1 MWLVVLV
8 LLASS
13 CSSDGSSRTSTPD
26 ATQGPPSSTEPSTS
40 TVAPVTETSSGVA
53 PPTTEQTESSLDVR
67 WEGFPLFVFPGSIHT
82 FRFTLDP
89 PADSVDVVTS
99 ATGTIPA
106 TFSAE
111 VGQWLAVAAAPDTGP
126 WTFTVEATI
135 DGSIVASAPTAVP
148 VVPHLDDVLVTMA
161 PNVTVTADEPTLL
174 SVISWGDG
182 PTNVGIETPVEGEV
196 QTPSG
201 IVWVPESAELVIV
214 DRVNQRLVVTD
225 AAGVPDR
232 TIPLDVEGW
241 LTDAVVLPDGRLLAA
256 EIRRG
261 DGTVLTVGHL
271 VDLDTGSVRVTDAIL
286 IPGPLGSLSLRF
298 DEHDGIVYALFGD
311 LYPYY
316 DTRTDEL
323 VAVAIPTDV
332 WHGRVTSDGQAGI
345 QSGPDYLAATFPV
358 APSITEVEAAPTAA
372 WALIGGVDPINGIQ
386 EWMTRF
392 PFDGSPVTAVAVPYP
407 SLGQADNVF
416 AIRER
421 DVVLMVKADTGLE
434 LHSVP
439 IPN

>member
-1 MWLVVLV
+1 MSARSTWLVVLV

-26 ATQGPPSSTEPSTS
+26 ATQSPPSSTEPSTS

-67 WEGFPLFVFPGSIHT
+67 WEGFPLFAFPGSIHT

-148 VVPHLDDVLVTMA
+148 VVPHVDDVLVTMA
-161 PNVTVTADEPTLL
+161 PDVMFTADEPTLL
-174 SVISWGDG
+174 SVINWGDG

-201 IVWVPESAELVIV
+201 IVWVPESNELVIV

-241 LTDAVVLPDGRLLAA
+241 LTDAVMLPDGRLLAA

-271 VDLDTGSVRVTDAIL
+271 VDLDTGTVRVTDAIL

-298 DEHDGIVYALFGD
+298 DEHGGIVYALFGD

-316 DTRTDEL
+316 
-323 VAVAIPTDV
+323 
-332 WHGRVTSDGQAGI
+332 
-345 QSGPDYLAATFPV
+345 ATP
-358 APSITEVEAAPTAA
+358 APTNWSA
-372 WALIGGVDPINGIQ
+372 VS
-386 EWMTRF
+386 TRSMASKS
-392 PFDGSPVTAVAVPYP
+392 G
-407 SLGQADNVF
+407 
-416 AIRER
+416 
-421 DVVLMVKADTGLE
+421 
-434 LHSVP
+434 
-439 IPN
+439 